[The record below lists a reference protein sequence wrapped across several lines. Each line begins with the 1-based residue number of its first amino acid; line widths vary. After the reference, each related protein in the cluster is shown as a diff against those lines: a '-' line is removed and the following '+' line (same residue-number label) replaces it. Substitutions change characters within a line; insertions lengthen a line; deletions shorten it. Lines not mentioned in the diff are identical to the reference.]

1 LDRLGDWLEDRGA
14 DVRGRAVFRRKK
26 SFATVPAVVD
36 SILEVMQRTA

>member
-1 LDRLGDWLEDRGA
+1 
-14 DVRGRAVFRRKK
+14 VFRRKK